1 MIIKKNVYEYSYVI
15 LDLNLEIIII
25 NNTNNHEPNR

>member
-15 LDLNLEIIII
+15 LNLNLDMII
-25 NNTNNHEPNR
+25 NNTDNHEPNR